1 MTAEQLE
8 QKLLSVPLVA
18 IARHIPCE
26 RLIPAAEAL
35 YAGGVR
41 FIEVTMNSRGALDSI
56 QALSRAFAHTDMS
69 IGAGTVLGRAAA
81 RDALDAGASFL
92 VCPHTDPA
100 VIKAALE
107 AEALP
112 LPGVMT
118 PTDVAQALDAGARVL
133 KLFPAGALGA
143 AYVRQLRAPFDRVPF
158 FAVGGIDLENAAQY
172 LAAGCAGLG
181 LGGAL
186 VDAKAI
192 EREDYAELTYKARR
206 YLDLIS
212 DSSYPQE

>member
-1 MTAEQLE
+1 MTAKQLE
-8 QKLLSVPLVA
+8 HKLLTIPLVA
-18 IARHIPCE
+18 IARHIPGD
-26 RLIPAAEAL
+26 RLIPAAQAL

-41 FIEVTMNSRGALDSI
+41 FIEVTLNSQGALDSI
-56 QALSRAFAHTDMS
+56 KALCRAFMHTDMS

-81 RDALDAGASFL
+81 REAMDAGASFL

-100 VIKAALE
+100 VIE
-107 AEALP
+107 EALKADALA

-118 PTDVAQALDAGARVL
+118 PTDVAVALGAGARVM

-143 AYVRQLRAPFDRVPF
+143 AYVRQLRAPFDHVPF
-158 FAVGGIDLENAAQY
+158 LAVGGVDLDNAAQY

-186 VDAKAI
+186 VDSQAVMQG
-192 EREDYAELTYKARR
+192 DYPELTRLAQR
-206 YLDLIS
+206 YIALLS
-212 DSSYPQE
+212 SSSYHEE